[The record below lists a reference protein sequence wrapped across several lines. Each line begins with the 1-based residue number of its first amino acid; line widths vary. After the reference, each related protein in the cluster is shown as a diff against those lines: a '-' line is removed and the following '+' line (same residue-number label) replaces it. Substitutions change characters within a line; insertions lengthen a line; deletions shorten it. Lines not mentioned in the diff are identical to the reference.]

1 MQKWADSCLQGSRLD
16 ESVVQPPVASDT
28 VPEAD
33 HLGVGSSSAC
43 SVEAE
48 VADSAAEA
56 PATDTV
62 AIEFDDTAAADV
74 GISQH
79 DQVLAE
85 ASSIN
90 SSLKPTEESLTIAT
104 SAAVGALKYFANEVL
119 YMNINGHDH
128 SYINQDILDAQSH
141 GITLE
146 QWIIW
151 KFENGVDR
159 AALFG

>member
-1 MQKWADSCLQGSRLD
+1 MQKWADSYLQGSRLD
-16 ESVVQPPVASDT
+16 ESVVEVPAISGT
-28 VPEAD
+28 VLTAEAD
-33 HLGVGSSSAC
+33 
-43 SVEAE
+43 
-48 VADSAAEA
+48 DSAVEA
-56 PATDTV
+56 PASDTV
-62 AIEFDDTAAADV
+62 AIEFDDITAADV
-74 GISQH
+74 GISQS
-79 DQVLAE
+79 DQVVAE
-85 ASSIN
+85 TSPIN
-90 SSLKPTEESLTIAT
+90 GSVKSTEEPLTVAT

-128 SYINQDILDAQSH
+128 AYINQDILDAQSH

>member
-1 MQKWADSCLQGSRLD
+1 M
-16 ESVVQPPVASDT
+16 
-28 VPEAD
+28 
-33 HLGVGSSSAC
+33 GVGSSSAR
-43 SVEAE
+43 SIEAEADNSAVEAL
-48 VADSAAEA
+48 
-56 PATDTV
+56 ATDTV
-62 AIEFDDTAAADV
+62 ATEFDDTAVADV
-74 GISQH
+74 GISQP
-79 DQVLAE
+79 DQVVVE
-85 ASSIN
+85 TSSIN
-90 SSLKPTEESLTIAT
+90 GPVKPIEEPLVVAT

-128 SYINQDILDAQSH
+128 AYINQDILDAQSH